1 MATSLHSTPPADSC
15 LMLGNPLS
23 SVQLWS
29 ALLLSLWHFQTT
41 TNIILLSMAVSDL
54 LVSLAMMPLMIVTLD
69 SFLYTRV
76 FVVAVTQARA
86 MRSQVS
92 TTGSKADKTQVL
104 KLQQFKFFCSI
115 VILQ

>member
-54 LVSLAMMPLMIVTLD
+54 LFSTPECLWWLSHRHVPCGLRFQQLGQKL
-69 SFLYTRV
+69 TRH
-76 FVVAVTQARA
+76 
-86 MRSQVS
+86 
-92 TTGSKADKTQVL
+92 KY
-104 KLQQFKFFCSI
+104 
-115 VILQ
+115 